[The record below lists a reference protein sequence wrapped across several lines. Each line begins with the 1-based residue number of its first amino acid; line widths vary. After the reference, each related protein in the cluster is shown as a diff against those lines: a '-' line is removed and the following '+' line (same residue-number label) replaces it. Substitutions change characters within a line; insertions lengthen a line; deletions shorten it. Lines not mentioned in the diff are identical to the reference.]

1 MFRPTISVVDLTSGR
16 VLPVEESYQWKSLT
30 SGRVL
35 PVEESYQ
42 WKSLTSGRVLPVEES
57 YQWKSLTSGRVI
69 DRASNTLTL
78 DVRDDFDRNACVAS
92 VDEPSDRVLPHD
104 RAAR

>member
-16 VLPVEESYQWKSLT
+16 VM
-30 SGRVL
+30 
-35 PVEESYQ
+35 
-42 WKSLTSGRVLPVEES
+42 
-57 YQWKSLTSGRVI
+57 

-92 VDEPSDRVLPHD
+92 VDEPSDRVLPND